1 MRTVVDA
8 ILDRPGD
15 GALTVLTGSGETTR
29 GTWAEVDLLARR
41 IAGVL
46 RRDGLG
52 PGCRVGLLAD
62 TGVELIATLQGVWLV
77 GGAVTVLPVPPRRGG
92 VDRHELT
99 RAVAADAGFHLVVA
113 ADEVPAGAVPP
124 GTPLVSLAALVRR
137 AAGSTPTV
145 VTRPDP
151 TDLAVLQYT
160 SGSTR
165 RPRGV
170 PVSHAHLAAN
180 LRAIRDAT
188 DHERDHPGPLLS
200 WLPLYHDMGLVGA
213 LTLTMTCGC
222 AAVLVSPAA
231 FVRQPAVWLAAVRT
245 YRPTWS
251 GGPNFAFALLTRL
264 LRRSPEADL
273 SSLRHL
279 VSGGEPVDA
288 STMAGFLD
296 EAARHGLDP
305 RVFTPAYGLAE
316 STLAVT
322 CPPRGRGLR
331 VDRVDPDVLAA
342 RGIAMPATEGGRQR
356 ALVRLGRPV
365 PGASVRIVD
374 QHTGVAL
381 GDRRVGHIEVGGP
394 SVVGRYWGEP
404 AGPPAGWLR
413 TGDLGYVVDGELV
426 VCGREKDLVIVGGR
440 NVHPADVEA
449 AAAVVPGV
457 RAGGVVA
464 FGVPSPDGER
474 LVVAVET
481 TDIRPEVVRRAVRAA
496 VVDRIGVAPAEV
508 RTVPPRQLPKT
519 TSGKLRRAEAR
530 RRYQRGEWG
539 RTTG

>member
-1 MRTVVDA
+1 MRTVVDS
-8 ILDRPGD
+8 IVDRPGD
-15 GALTVLTGSGETTR
+15 GILTVLAANGETTR
-29 GTWAEVDLLARR
+29 RTWAEVHLSARR

-52 PGCRVGLLAD
+52 AGCRVGLLAD
-62 TGVELIATLQGVWLV
+62 TGVELVAALQAVWLV
-77 GGAVTVLPVPPRRGG
+77 GGAVTVLPLPPRGG
-92 VDRHELT
+92 PGRHELT

-113 ADEVPAGAVPP
+113 ADELPAGAVPP
-124 GTPLVSLAALVRR
+124 GTPLVSLATLVRR
-137 AAGSTPTV
+137 AADAAPAAV
-145 VTRPDP
+145 ARPDP
-151 TDLAVLQYT
+151 ADLAVVQYT

-180 LRAIRDAT
+180 LTAIRHAT
-188 DHERDHPGPLLS
+188 GHERDHPGPLLS

-213 LTLTMTCGC
+213 LTMTMTCGC
-222 AAVLVSPAA
+222 AAVLISPAA

-251 GGPNFAFALLTRL
+251 GGPNFAFGLLTRL
-264 LRRSPEADL
+264 LRRSPETDL
-273 SSLRHL
+273 SSLRQL

-288 STMAGFLD
+288 STVAAFLD

-305 RVFTPAYGLAE
+305 DVFTPAYGLAE

-331 VDRVDPDVLAA
+331 VDRVDPDALAE
-342 RGIAMPATEGGRQR
+342 RGAAVPATRGGRQR
-356 ALVRLGRPV
+356 ALVRLGHPV

-374 QHTGVAL
+374 RRTGAEL
-381 GDRRVGHIEVGGP
+381 GERRVGHVEVAGP

-404 AGPPAGWLR
+404 ATAPGGWLR
-413 TGDLGYVVDGELV
+413 TGDLGYLVDGELV
-426 VCGREKDLVIVGGR
+426 VCGREKDLVIVAGR

-457 RAGGVVA
+457 RAGGVAA
-464 FGVPSPDGER
+464 FGVPSPGGER

-481 TDIRPEVVRRAVRAA
+481 TDARPEVLCRAVRAA
-496 VVDRIGVAPAEV
+496 VVDGVGVTPAEV
-508 RTVPPRQLPKT
+508 CAVPPRRLPKT

-530 RRYQRGEWG
+530 RLYQRDELE
-539 RTTG
+539 R